1 MTKEGTSYQNP
12 IRFRNASTNSDNYE
26 KAKKVFESQIPG
38 RFVQDALNVYFCTSY
53 KSTKGEPIWN
63 RINQADGK
71 LLGGKYILVNTGKSG
86 TSVET
91 RNLSGKKISYT
102 IPAVNLRLNA
112 GRKYETKAFGS
123 FVFVLLSSFDEV
135 APTSPTG
142 STPVSIN
149 SIVGSSEYSLATNVL
164 EGKDRNRQMYT
175 QLSVDTNGRS
185 GPGDI
190 RSGKTP
196 AATSSTPSI
205 NSVVGAV
212 ESSIISGA
220 TGGSGAPSS
229 GGPSVANPSAGGS
242 SSGGRRTGSGGQSNT
257 PINTTNSPN
266 YTSVVVRLEPD
277 RNIFNGANSYNG
289 YIDKPYIQQTITV
302 FGRGLD
308 ERNQEQPTRQRIV
321 RRHVFEIIP
330 NTFEFSQLSST
341 WNEVERS
348 GNYPL
353 VDWAK
358 YNLTKCSFRFLVA
371 SRRIDEIAQQ
381 RTLVNDGM
389 DVSIEDEIEN
399 IRIMAGSPSPVTFLN
414 FNKLLSTS
422 YRFPYLENT
431 RGIQWVIADLSVTA
445 TRLTPN
451 GRGIAAAEVSIT
463 LNEYPEIARD
473 IVFLPPLTPDKPTPE
488 QCKPKPCK
496 PPKPRVDPLWSA
508 GVTTPQRGDT
518 IANPE
523 SK

>member
-1 MTKEGTSYQNP
+1 MTKEGSSYQNP
-12 IRFRNASTNSDNYE
+12 IRFRNSQTNSNNYA

-38 RFVQDALNVYFCTSY
+38 RFAQDALNVYFCTTY
-53 KSTKGEPIWN
+53 KSLKGEPIWN
-63 RINQADGK
+63 RVNQSDGT
-71 LLGGKYILVNTGKSG
+71 LLASSYILVNTGKTG
-86 TSVET
+86 TTPET
-91 RNLSGKKISYT
+91 RDLSGKKISYT

-112 GRKYETKAFGS
+112 GRNYDQKAFGS

-142 STPVSIN
+142 STL
-149 SIVGSSEYSLATNVL
+149 SSGNPLIDSSTHLLATNIL
-164 EGKDRNRQMYT
+164 EGKDRNSQMYA
-175 QLSVDTNGRS
+175 QLAIDTNNRS
-185 GPGDI
+185 GPGQI
-190 RSGKTP
+190 RASQTP
-196 AATSSTPSI
+196 ATTNRTSGTNSNLGSADFERSFNEAIIRATTPNSSPS
-205 NSVVGAV
+205 
-212 ESSIISGA
+212 
-220 TGGSGAPSS
+220 
-229 GGPSVANPSAGGS
+229 NPSASGS
-242 SSGGRRTGSGGQSNT
+242 SSSRRRTGSGGQST
-257 PINTTNSPN
+257 APGNTTNSPSLP
-266 YTSVVVRLEPD
+266 TVVVRLEPD

-289 YIDKPYIQQTITV
+289 YVDKPYIQQTITV
-302 FGRGLD
+302 FNRSLNERG
-308 ERNQEQPTRQRIV
+308 QEQSTRERIV

-371 SRRIDEIAQQ
+371 SRRIDQIEQQ

-399 IRIMAGSPSPVTFLN
+399 IRIMAGSPSPVTFFN

-473 IVFLPPLTPDKPTPE
+473 IVPLPPLAPDRPVPR
-488 QCKPKPCK
+488 QCRPKPCE
-496 PPKPRVDPLWSA
+496 PPKPRFDTLW
-508 GVTTPQRGDT
+508 TPGIQTSQRGDT
-518 IANPE
+518 TATPE
-523 SK
+523 AK